1 MELEWLIKNETE
13 NTTLDFKREQYLK
26 PKYSDLIKDVISM
39 ANTPIGKKKYIV
51 VGVKET
57 SSGYKEYFPINKK
70 EFVDK
75 ATYQQIIRE
84 NIEPYIEIDY
94 YSFNLDENLL
104 GIIEIDNCDNPP
116 YMLKKDFGDK
126 LKKGD
131 MFIRK
136 GSQQDKITR
145 RDLDEILTFK
155 QKSLF
160 SNKVSMGLNKDM
172 AQKLDTVI
180 EKDYE
185 LPSDKAK
192 KEIEDI
198 LGRRK
203 SPIYGSIAEWDI
215 AFDINDTLFGSN
227 NKPLSK
233 RTTEELEQMLADT
246 EGYYKEENLYY
257 ISESL
262 SLNLNVFI
270 KNNSEKYIE
279 DANIKLKIPKYDGNL
294 MVFEEIPDEP
304 NNILQKFNSFHNN
317 NYPLVE
323 ENETH
328 FLVEWNYGDLPHK
341 KIIQFFEEDIRVFIN
356 GNLIGESVLVD
367 CELYGKN
374 LPSPI
379 QTKLE
384 LQIK

>member
-51 VGVKET
+51 IGIKET
-57 SSGYKEYFPINKK
+57 SSGCKECFPINEK

-94 YSFNLDENLL
+94 YSFNLDGNLL

-116 YMLKKDFGDK
+116 YMLKKNFGDK

-145 RDLDEILTFK
+145 SDLDEILAFK

-160 SNKVSMGLNKDM
+160 NNKVSMGLSKDM
-172 AQKLDTVI
+172 AEKLNTVI

-185 LPSDKAK
+185 LPSSKAK
-192 KEIEDI
+192 REIEGI
-198 LGRRK
+198 LERRK
-203 SPIYGSIAEWDI
+203 YGLVVEWDI
-215 AFDINDTLFGSN
+215 GFDINDALLSSN
-227 NKPLSK
+227 KKPLSK
-233 RTTEELEQMLADT
+233 RTTEELEQMLTDI
-246 EGYYKEENLYY
+246 ESYYQEEDMYY

-262 SLNLNVFI
+262 SIKLNVFI

-279 DANIKLKIPKYDGNL
+279 DANIILKLPKYEGNL
-294 MVFEEIPDEP
+294 MVFEEIPEEP
-304 NNILQKFNSFHNN
+304 NSIFNKFNSFYNH
-317 NYPLVE
+317 NYPIVE

-328 FLVEWNYGDLPHK
+328 FIVEWNYGDLPHK
-341 KIIQFFEEDIRVFIN
+341 KTVQFFDEDIRVFIN
-356 GNLIGESVLVD
+356 GNLIGESVLVN